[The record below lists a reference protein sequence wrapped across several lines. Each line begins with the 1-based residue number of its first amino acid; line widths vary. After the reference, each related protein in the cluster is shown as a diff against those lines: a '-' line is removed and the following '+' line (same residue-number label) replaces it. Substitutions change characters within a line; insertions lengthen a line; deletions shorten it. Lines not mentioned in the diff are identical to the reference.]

1 MYLSGGIVVE
11 GQSYIYGYAFP
22 LPFQYYMRNGQ
33 YLTGNNHP
41 IYHSIIFNYTQDMI
55 SCYAALSHFLE
66 PRAWTTYLS
75 IAVVVQGHWYMY
87 IYANPMLYECYMR
100 HEKCLT
106 GNHHPIDH
114 SMISTYTQVILRGKA
129 LSGTR
134 SLNYAPQKWH
144 SGPRTMVDIYIC
156 YPTGL

>member
-1 MYLSGGIVVE
+1 
-11 GQSYIYGYAFP
+11 
-22 LPFQYYMRNGQ
+22 
-33 YLTGNNHP
+33 
-41 IYHSIIFNYTQDMI
+41 MI

-66 PRAWTTYLS
+66 PRAWTIYLS

-114 SMISTYTQVILRGKA
+114 SMISTYTPVILRGKA

-144 SGPRTMVDIYIC
+144 SGPRTMVDIYIYAIPLVYKC
-156 YPTGL
+156 YMKHGQRLTVNKNPIDQCMTQNYTPYMLRGLVVSWNQELEPYTSVVA